1 MLLLMVSCSSDS
13 NSHRVIY
20 TQKQEINCEWS
31 DGIPYVVWTPVSIR
45 YHKST
50 LSN

>member
-1 MLLLMVSCSSDS
+1 MLLLMGIRSTDS

-20 TQKQEINCEWS
+20 TQKQEMNCEWS

-45 YHKST
+45 YDKNT
-50 LSN
+50 PSN